1 MQLVFTPA
9 LRRDGVYQIRG
20 NMKATLPKPA
30 EAKYIY
36 DQHDQSIQRDPK
48 PDYSELAKDKKAWE
62 KTALDIIKKLSTRS
76 EAVNE

>member
-1 MQLVFTPA
+1 MQLIFTPA
-9 LRRDGVYQIRG
+9 HHRDGAYQIRG

-48 PDYSELAKDKKAWE
+48 PDYNELAKDKKAWE
-62 KTALDIIKKLSTRS
+62 KTALDIVKKLSS
-76 EAVNE
+76 KPEEAV